1 MIKFY
6 VINFYHYKFYINIKF
21 YKYKIYSMKMI
32 NEIDKQSLTGRGQRQ
47 VVDPNYGGPLTP
59 YFLAINFYNHKILCV

>member
-47 VVDPNYGGPLTP
+47 VVDPNYGGAPNP
-59 YFLAINFYNHKILCV
+59 VFSCFKF